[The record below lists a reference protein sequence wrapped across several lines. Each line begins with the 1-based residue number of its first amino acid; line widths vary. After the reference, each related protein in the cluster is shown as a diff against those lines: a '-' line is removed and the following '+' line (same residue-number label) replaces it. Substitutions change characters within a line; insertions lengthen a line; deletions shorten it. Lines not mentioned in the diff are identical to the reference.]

1 MKRNI
6 EEDWFC
12 QLKKETVDL
21 VLLFQQVQQTAVFM
35 LHTHPWILEDINLFE
50 SFSHLQEMLNVSNI
64 DLNEFIQEIYSLD
77 SNSMYFSKNDL
88 IDEFDY
94 IKENIHLESGYL
106 SNMVNYIKIVINC
119 NINDSSIVE
128 KLEQYHEVDI
138 SCYNQVKINNKEL
151 KKLKQERRDLFE

>member
-1 MKRNI
+1 M
-6 EEDWFC
+6 
-12 QLKKETVDL
+12 
-21 VLLFQQVQQTAVFM
+21 
-35 LHTHPWILEDINLFE
+35 
-50 SFSHLQEMLNVSNI
+50 
-64 DLNEFIQEIYSLD
+64 
-77 SNSMYFSKNDL
+77 